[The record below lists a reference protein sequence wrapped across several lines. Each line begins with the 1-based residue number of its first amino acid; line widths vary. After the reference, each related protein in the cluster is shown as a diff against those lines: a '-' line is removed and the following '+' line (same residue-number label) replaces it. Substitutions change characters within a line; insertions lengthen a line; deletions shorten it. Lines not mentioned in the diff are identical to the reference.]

1 MPWIPRPGHKYPTLG
16 FEAIAWIEEYLAHPD
31 MPDPDDEPYEPFR
44 LYREQAEFI
53 LRWYEIDPI
62 TGKRKY
68 HRGVFGRSRGW
79 GKSPILGALAIL
91 EAIGPCVFDGWDAN
105 GQPVAKPWSEIRT
118 PLVHVAAVSET
129 QTANTWTPILGMLR
143 GNAPIHSEY
152 DIEAMNTFVSLPNH
166 GKIEAI
172 TANARTVKGARAHFA
187 VLDQTE
193 EWVPS
198 NGGVKLADTMRT
210 NAAKV
215 GGTTLES
222 PNAYFPGQNS
232 VAEQSA
238 VYWEAIR
245 SGTARDE
252 GLLYDHREAPG
263 DTKLDEYDSL
273 YEGLRVAYGDASGD
287 ERGCTIHTPACDPGH
302 VNIDRLIRT
311 IWDPTKEEQDSR
323 SDFLNQITHA
333 ADSWIPGPV
342 WAACEDLDK
351 IIDDRD
357 TIVLGFDGSMGR
369 TKGKADATAL
379 IGCRVNDGHLFEI
392 RVWEQPPGVAGKN
405 WMPNVFEVE
414 QVIAATFEQYR
425 VIGFY
430 ADPSHWVQQ
439 CANWQAKYG
448 RRLKVKATQSDP
460 IMMWPRGKTANI
472 GPALKQFHDDVS
484 NREMTHD
491 GGASLTRHILNA
503 RRRFTRSG
511 YLIYKAYP
519 DSPEKID
526 AAYAAVLAWKARTD
540 AIADGF
546 GKSEPRQRR
555 VMVL

>member
-1 MPWIPRPGHKYPTLG
+1 MPFVPSFAGEVPTLG
-16 FEAIAWIEEYLAHPD
+16 FIAIDWIHSYLAHPD
-31 MPDPDDEPYEPFR
+31 MPDPDFEVYEPFR

-91 EAIGPCVFDGWDAN
+91 EAIGPCVFDGWDAY
-105 GQPVAKPWSEIRT
+105 GQPVAREWSTIRT

-143 GNAPIHSEY
+143 ANAPIHDDY
-152 DIEAMNTFVSLPNH
+152 DIEPMQTFVSLPNH

-222 PNAYFPGQNS
+222 PNAYIPGLDS
-232 VAEQSA
+232 VAEGSAIFWRSIQS
-238 VYWEAIR
+238 
-245 SGTARDE
+245 GQTHDE
-252 GLLYDHREAPG
+252 GLFYDHREAPA
-263 DTKLDEYDSL
+263 DTKIDEYDSL
-273 YEGLRVAYGDASGD
+273 YEGLRVAYGDSSAD
-287 ERGCTIHTPACDPGH
+287 ERGCVIHNPSCPPGH
-302 VNIDRLIRT
+302 VDLDRLIRT
-311 IWDPTKEEQDSR
+311 IFDPTKEEQDSR

-333 ADSWIPGPV
+333 ADSWLSVPE
-342 WAACEDLDK
+342 WTACQDLDK

-357 TIVLGFDGSMGR
+357 QIVLGFDGSKGR
-369 TKGKADATAL
+369 ERGKADATAL
-379 IGCRVNDGHLFEI
+379 IGCRVSDGHVFEI
-392 RVWEQPPGVAGKN
+392 KVWEQPPGPAGKN
-405 WMPNVFEVE
+405 WTPNALDVDQTVK
-414 QVIAATFEQYR
+414 ITFDQYR

-430 ADPSHWVQQ
+430 AEPTGWESYVS
-439 CANWQAKYG
+439 NWEAKYG
-448 RRLKVKATQSDP
+448 RRLKIKSTQSDP
-460 IMMWPRGKTANI
+460 IMHWPRGKNSNVPI
-472 GPALKQFHDDVS
+472 ALKAFHDAVV

-491 GGASLTRHILNA
+491 GGASLTKHVINA
-503 RRRFTRSG
+503 RRRWTRTG
-511 YLIYKAYP
+511 YLIFKRFP
-519 DSPEKID
+519 DSPDKID
-526 AAYAAVLAWKARTD
+526 GAYAATLAWKCRND
-540 AIADGF
+540 ALAEGY
-546 GKSEPRQRR
+546 GKTETRR
-555 VMVL
+555 RGVQVL